1 MAWTLSEPEHRDGWS
16 RATIE
21 CGHDFTELAH
31 AVIQRPGSIWLDSS
45 SPGPDD
51 LDGTPLGRFSFLATD
66 PTELICRRDDEGDPG
81 WEALLKRLRDRG
93 RGKPPWPDVPP
104 LISGW
109 AGMIGYEAAADF
121 EPLPLARRPA
131 LSNCRLHLSYYPWVI
146 SHDHREKTTRVF
158 MPPSSD
164 GDDGWTQLRTL
175 LSELGQ
181 RSTGSFDR
189 PARSTEVRS
198 NFRPAEFR
206 AAVSEIIERIRRGD
220 CFQVNLAQT
229 LDAQTDLGPADL
241 YRRLRH
247 SNPAPLAAFYDGG
260 DFQIL
265 SSSPERFLRH
275 RDRTV
280 QSRPIK
286 GTIRRTG
293 CAATDADLAR
303 RLSESEKDRAENVMI
318 VDLMRNDLSRW
329 CHDDTIDVPALCRV
343 EAYEFV
349 QHLVSVVTG
358 ELKPQI
364 DPMRLV
370 AAAFPAGSIT
380 GAPKIESM
388 RIIAELEPDRRGAYC
403 GAIGYFDDDGDF
415 DWNVAIR
422 TLTYRDGRVAMPVGS
437 GITSRSD
444 PVAEEEETWIKAE
457 GMLRALR
464 G

>member
-1 MAWTLSEPEHRDGWS
+1 MPWKLSSVEHRDGWS
-16 RATIE
+16 RAEIQ
-21 CGHDFTELAH
+21 GDPFTELAL
-31 AVIQRPGSIWLDSS
+31 AMIRRPGAVWLDSS

-51 LDGTPLGRFSFLATD
+51 LDGTPLGRYSFVAAEPSRTIRRADTEPDPNWQNLFSQIAGH
-66 PTELICRRDDEGDPG
+66 RRGES
-81 WEALLKRLRDRG
+81 
-93 RGKPPWPDVPP
+93 PWPDAPP
-104 LISGW
+104 FVSGF

-121 EPLPLARRPA
+121 EPLPLASRPA

-146 SHDHREKTTRVF
+146 ARDHRERTTRVW
-158 MPPSSD
+158 MPPSRD
-164 GDDGWTQLRTL
+164 AEDHWNQLQDL
-175 LSELGQ
+175 LGELCHP
-181 RSTGSFDR
+181 SPMVIDSPMT
-189 PARSTEVRS
+189 STEVQS
-198 NFRPAEFR
+198 NFRPSDFR

-220 CFQVNLAQT
+220 VFQVNLAQT
-229 LDAQTDLGPADL
+229 LFGQTALDAAEL

-247 SNPAPLAAFYDGG
+247 SNPAPLAAYYDAE
-260 DFQIL
+260 DFQVL
-265 SSSPERFLRH
+265 SSSPERFLRL
-275 RDRTV
+275 RDRQV

-286 GTIRRTG
+286 GTTRRTA
-293 CAATDADLAR
+293 CAETDADLAK
-303 RLSESEKDRAENVMI
+303 RLGESEKDRAENIMI

-329 CHDDTIDVPALCRV
+329 CRDDSIAVPALCRI

-358 ELKPQI
+358 ELKPEV

-370 AAAFPAGSIT
+370 ASAFPAGSIT

-403 GAIGYFDDDGDF
+403 GSIGYLDDGGDF

-422 TLTYRDGRVAMPVGS
+422 TLTYLDGRIAMPVGS

-444 PVAEEEETWIKAE
+444 PAAEEAETWIKAE

-464 G
+464 